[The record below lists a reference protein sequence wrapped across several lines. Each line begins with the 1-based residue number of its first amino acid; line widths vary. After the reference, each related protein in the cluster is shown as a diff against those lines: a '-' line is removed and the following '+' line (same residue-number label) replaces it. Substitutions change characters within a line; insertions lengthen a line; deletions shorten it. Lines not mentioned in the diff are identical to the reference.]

1 MMNFEILIDQLMGGL
16 KITLSVFIL
25 TLIISIPI
33 GVIVAILRVKGNNL
47 TKRIVDLYILIM
59 RGTPLLLQIIFIFFG
74 LPLVGIRFGRFTAAI
89 VAFVLNYGAYF
100 AEIFRAGI
108 EGIDDGQLEACEML
122 GLSEFDV
129 YIRVI
134 LPQAFKKVI
143 PPIGN
148 EVISLIKDT
157 ALVYIVGLQDILMVG
172 KIATNREASLF
183 PLVIVGILYLI
194 LVIVLTNVFKKLEKK
209 YNYYK

>member
-1 MMNFEILIDQLMGGL
+1 MNFEMLIDQLMGGL

-25 TLIISIPI
+25 TLILSIPI
-33 GVIVAILRVKGNNL
+33 GIIVAILRVKGNKL

-74 LPLVGIRFGRFTAAI
+74 LPLVGVRFGRFTAAI

-108 EGIDDGQLEACEML
+108 EGVDDGQLEACEML

-129 YIRVI
+129 YIRII

-143 PPIGN
+143 PPVGN

-183 PLVIVGILYLI
+183 PLVIVGVLYLI

>member
-1 MMNFEILIDQLMGGL
+1 MNFEILIDQLMGGL

-25 TLIISIPI
+25 TLILSIPI
-33 GVIVAILRVKGNNL
+33 GIIVAILRVKGNKL

-129 YIRVI
+129 YIRII

-183 PLVIVGILYLI
+183 PLVIVGTLYLI

>member
-74 LPLVGIRFGRFTAAI
+74 LPLVGVRFGRFTAAI

-108 EGIDDGQLEACEML
+108 EGVDDGQLEACEML

-194 LVIVLTNVFKKLEKK
+194 LVIVLTNIFKKLEKK

>member
-1 MMNFEILIDQLMGGL
+1 MMNFEILIDQLMSGL

-25 TLIISIPI
+25 TLILSIPI
-33 GVIVAILRVKGNNL
+33 GIIVAILRVKGNRL

-74 LPLVGIRFGRFTAAI
+74 LPLVGVRFGRFTAAI

-108 EGIDDGQLEACEML
+108 EGVDDGQLEACEML

-129 YIRVI
+129 YIRII

-143 PPIGN
+143 PPVGN

>member
-1 MMNFEILIDQLMGGL
+1 
-16 KITLSVFIL
+16 
-25 TLIISIPI
+25 
-33 GVIVAILRVKGNNL
+33 
-47 TKRIVDLYILIM
+47 
-59 RGTPLLLQIIFIFFG
+59 
-74 LPLVGIRFGRFTAAI
+74 
-89 VAFVLNYGAYF
+89 
-100 AEIFRAGI
+100 
-108 EGIDDGQLEACEML
+108 ML

-194 LVIVLTNVFKKLEKK
+194 LVIVLTNIFKKLEKK

>member
-1 MMNFEILIDQLMGGL
+1 MNFEILIDQLMGGL
-16 KITLSVFIL
+16 KITLLVFIL
-25 TLIISIPI
+25 TLILSIPI
-33 GVIVAILRVKGNNL
+33 GVIVAILRVKGNKL
-47 TKRIVDLYILIM
+47 TKRIIDLYILIM

-108 EGIDDGQLEACEML
+108 EGVDEGQLEACEML
-122 GLSEFDV
+122 GLSEFDI
-129 YIRVI
+129 YIRII

-143 PPIGN
+143 PPVGN

-183 PLVIVGILYLI
+183 PLVMVGVIYLL
-194 LVIVLTNVFKKLEKK
+194 LVMVLTNIFKKLEKK

>member
-1 MMNFEILIDQLMGGL
+1 MMNFEMLIDQLMGGL

-25 TLIISIPI
+25 TLILSIPI
-33 GVIVAILRVKGNNL
+33 GIIVAILRVKGNKL

-74 LPLVGIRFGRFTAAI
+74 LPLVGVRFGRFTAAI

-108 EGIDDGQLEACEML
+108 EGVDDGQLEACEML

>member
-1 MMNFEILIDQLMGGL
+1 MNFEILIDQLMGGL
-16 KITLSVFIL
+16 KITLLVFIL
-25 TLIISIPI
+25 TLILSIPI
-33 GVIVAILRVKGNNL
+33 GVIVAVLRVKGNKL
-47 TKRIVDLYILIM
+47 TKGIIDLYILIM

-74 LPLVGIRFGRFTAAI
+74 LPLVGIRFGRFAAAI

-108 EGIDDGQLEACEML
+108 EGVDEGQLEACEML
-122 GLSEFDV
+122 GLSEFDI
-129 YIRVI
+129 YIRII

-143 PPIGN
+143 PPVGN

-157 ALVYIVGLQDILMVG
+157 ALVYTVGLQDILMVG

-183 PLVIVGILYLI
+183 PLVMVGVLYLI

>member
-1 MMNFEILIDQLMGGL
+1 MNFEILIDQLMGGL

>member
-1 MMNFEILIDQLMGGL
+1 MNFEILIGQLMGGL
-16 KITLSVFIL
+16 KITLLVFIL
-25 TLIISIPI
+25 TLILSIPI
-33 GVIVAILRVKGNNL
+33 GVIVAILRVKGNKL
-47 TKRIVDLYILIM
+47 TKRIIDLYILIM

-74 LPLVGIRFGRFTAAI
+74 LPLVGVRFGRFTAAI

-108 EGIDDGQLEACEML
+108 EGVDEGQLEACEML
-122 GLSEFDV
+122 GLSEFDI
-129 YIRVI
+129 YIRII

-183 PLVIVGILYLI
+183 PLVIVGVLYLI
-194 LVIVLTNVFKKLEKK
+194 LVIVLTNIFKKLEKK

>member
-1 MMNFEILIDQLMGGL
+1 MNFEILIDQLMDGL
-16 KITLSVFIL
+16 KITLLVFIL
-25 TLIISIPI
+25 TLIFSIPI
-33 GVIVAILRVKGNNL
+33 GVIVAILRVKGNKL
-47 TKRIVDLYILIM
+47 TKRIIDLYILIM

-100 AEIFRAGI
+100 AEIFRSGI
-108 EGIDDGQLEACEML
+108 EGVDEGQLEACEML
-122 GLSEFDV
+122 GLSEFDI
-129 YIRVI
+129 YIRII

-143 PPIGN
+143 PPVGN

-183 PLVIVGILYLI
+183 PLVIVGALYLI
-194 LVIVLTNVFKKLEKK
+194 LVMVLTHIFKKVERK

>member
-1 MMNFEILIDQLMGGL
+1 MNFEILIDQLMGGL

-25 TLIISIPI
+25 TLILSIPI
-33 GVIVAILRVKGNNL
+33 GIIVAILRVKGNKL

-74 LPLVGIRFGRFTAAI
+74 LPLVGVRFGRFTAAI

-108 EGIDDGQLEACEML
+108 EGVDDGQLEACEML

-129 YIRVI
+129 YIRII

-143 PPIGN
+143 PPVGN

-183 PLVIVGILYLI
+183 PLVIVGVLYLI

>member
-1 MMNFEILIDQLMGGL
+1 MNFEILIDQLMSGL

-25 TLIISIPI
+25 TLILSIPI
-33 GVIVAILRVKGNNL
+33 GIIVAILRVKGNRL

-74 LPLVGIRFGRFTAAI
+74 LPLVGVRFGRFTAAI

-108 EGIDDGQLEACEML
+108 EGVDDGQLEACEML

-129 YIRVI
+129 YIRII

-143 PPIGN
+143 PPVGN

>member
-1 MMNFEILIDQLMGGL
+1 MNFEMLIDQLMGGL

-25 TLIISIPI
+25 TLILSIPI
-33 GVIVAILRVKGNNL
+33 GIIVAILRVKGNKL
-47 TKRIVDLYILIM
+47 TKRIVDFYILIM

-108 EGIDDGQLEACEML
+108 EGVDDGQLEACEML

-129 YIRVI
+129 YIRII

-143 PPIGN
+143 PPVGN

-183 PLVIVGILYLI
+183 PLVIVGVLYLI